1 MDKATRISIFAK
13 PATSHE
19 APHKA
24 RVVSLDIPPPVP
36 PKDPP
41 RPATSSTTR
50 SGPATRPVANATTKL
65 KDATTKLKDATMS
78 SRPTTSSTRPGTS
91 STLAGTMSSIQ
102 GAGSK
107 IKAGLRPLKLAALT
121 SHPTRPM
128 PTISRPQT
136 ASNTT
141 VASPVR
147 PMTSS
152 TRRFSRSTT
161 MTGRTIKYGSGRYA
175 TTELSPQPS
184 DDEDDPL
191 NWPLWKKDLNLFALL
206 VTVCLVSAMKTAFI
220 PVAAKL
226 AIQFQVSHTAIA
238 SLTAV
243 PFIFSSITGLASVT
257 ASKIW
262 GKRPVYLL
270 SMVFLFIGSLW
281 NMRSTTFGT
290 TLGARIFQG
299 IGWGA
304 FDTLILSSI
313 HDTYF
318 GHQRNPRLA
327 AYDILQAATAWGPP
341 LLSGVAMRNAGR
353 FEIHFE
359 ILNTFFIV
367 AIPLLAFAA
376 PETAYD
382 RWFIGNALPS
392 ARTPTSTTARRS
404 IGKFNLHVPNTHEAR
419 QYLRTMK
426 PISSFRGFVDNRTL
440 LQGPRAL
447 IAPTTALLALA
458 TFLPYSALWAI
469 AHVVSPLTAAIL
481 DEAQIGSLL
490 LAPFI
495 CGVSAAALFAF
506 WRRKARKDFTLL
518 NLVAALGGIG
528 WGAFDTLILSSIHD
542 TYFEHQRNP
551 RLAAY
556 DILQAATAWGPPLL
570 SGVAM
575 RNAARFEIH
584 FEILNTFFIVAIP
597 LLAFA
602 APETAYD
609 RWFIGNAL
617 PSARTPTWTTARRSI
632 GKFNLHVPNTHEARQ
647 YLRTMKPI
655 SSFRGFVDNRTLLQ
669 GPRALIAP
677 TTALLAL
684 ATFLPYSALWAIAH
698 VVSPLTAAILDEA
711 QIGFLLLAP
720 FICGVS
726 AAALFAFWRR
736 KARKDFTLLNLVA
749 ALGVG
754 TVLAAIGIL
763 SFGLE
768 IHGSRN
774 ISFKLLSV
782 LAGFLAVGVY
792 VLNAL
797 ARPVIYRSAQYTSSN
812 LHVCLRNV
820 ADMDAGLVCWKNLFA
835 AFFILGVASAV
846 EARRSAGLRS
856 SVIGIGVSQIFVALF
871 VGTVWWFMDERLR
884 RLDGR
889 VMGLVDLDMLKR
901 AGSFFDED

>member
-1 MDKATRISIFAK
+1 MDKATRISTIAK
-13 PATSHE
+13 PATSHG
-19 APHKA
+19 AQHKA
-24 RVVSLDIPPPVP
+24 RVVSLDVPPPVP

-50 SGPATRPVANATTKL
+50 SGPATRPIANATAKL
-65 KDATTKLKDATMS
+65 QGATMS

-161 MTGRTIKYGSGRYA
+161 MTGRTIKYGSGRHA

-238 SLTAV
+238 SLTAL

-290 TLGARIFQG
+290 ALGARIFQ
-299 IGWGA
+299 
-304 FDTLILSSI
+304 
-313 HDTYF
+313 
-318 GHQRNPRLA
+318 
-327 AYDILQAATAWGPP
+327 
-341 LLSGVAMRNAGR
+341 
-353 FEIHFE
+353 
-359 ILNTFFIV
+359 
-367 AIPLLAFAA
+367 
-376 PETAYD
+376 
-382 RWFIGNALPS
+382 
-392 ARTPTSTTARRS
+392 
-404 IGKFNLHVPNTHEAR
+404 
-419 QYLRTMK
+419 
-426 PISSFRGFVDNRTL
+426 
-440 LQGPRAL
+440 
-447 IAPTTALLALA
+447 
-458 TFLPYSALWAI
+458 
-469 AHVVSPLTAAIL
+469 
-481 DEAQIGSLL
+481 
-490 LAPFI
+490 
-495 CGVSAAALFAF
+495 
-506 WRRKARKDFTLL
+506 
-518 NLVAALGGIG
+518 GIG

-570 SGVAM
+570 SGLAM
-575 RNAARFEIH
+575 RNAGRFEIH
-584 FEILNTFFIVAIP
+584 FEILNLFFIVAIP

-609 RWFIGNAL
+609 RWFIATRSL
-617 PSARTPTWTTARRSI
+617 PPARRP
-632 GKFNLHVPNTHEARQ
+632 GRRPAAR
-647 YLRTMKPI
+647 
-655 SSFRGFVDNRTLLQ
+655 SASFVDNRTLLQ

-720 FICGVS
+720 FLCGVS

-774 ISFKLLSV
+774 LSFKLLSV

-812 LHVCLRNV
+812 CTFACVTWPTWTPGWCAGRTCLQH
-820 ADMDAGLVCWKNLFA
+820 F
-835 AFFILGVASAV
+835 SY
-846 EARRSAGLRS
+846 
-856 SVIGIGVSQIFVALF
+856 
-871 VGTVWWFMDERLR
+871 
-884 RLDGR
+884 
-889 VMGLVDLDMLKR
+889 
-901 AGSFFDED
+901 

>member
-1 MDKATRISIFAK
+1 
-13 PATSHE
+13 
-19 APHKA
+19 
-24 RVVSLDIPPPVP
+24 
-36 PKDPP
+36 
-41 RPATSSTTR
+41 
-50 SGPATRPVANATTKL
+50 
-65 KDATTKLKDATMS
+65 
-78 SRPTTSSTRPGTS
+78 
-91 STLAGTMSSIQ
+91 MSSIQ

-107 IKAGLRPLKLAALT
+107 IKAGLRPLKLAAFT

-141 VASPVR
+141 IASPVR
-147 PMTSS
+147 PTTSS

-270 SMVFLFIGSLW
+270 SMVFLFIGALW

-304 FDTLILSSI
+304 FDTL
-313 HDTYF
+313 
-318 GHQRNPRLA
+318 
-327 AYDILQAATAWGPP
+327 
-341 LLSGVAMRNAGR
+341 V
-353 FEIHFE
+353 
-359 ILNTFFIV
+359 
-367 AIPLLAFAA
+367 
-376 PETAYD
+376 
-382 RWFIGNALPS
+382 
-392 ARTPTSTTARRS
+392 
-404 IGKFNLHVPNTHEAR
+404 
-419 QYLRTMK
+419 
-426 PISSFRGFVDNRTL
+426 
-440 LQGPRAL
+440 
-447 IAPTTALLALA
+447 
-458 TFLPYSALWAI
+458 
-469 AHVVSPLTAAIL
+469 
-481 DEAQIGSLL
+481 
-490 LAPFI
+490 
-495 CGVSAAALFAF
+495 
-506 WRRKARKDFTLL
+506 
-518 NLVAALGGIG
+518 
-528 WGAFDTLILSSIHD
+528 LSSIHD

-820 ADMDAGLVCWKNLFA
+820 ADMDAGLVCWKNMFA

-889 VMGLVDLDMLKR
+889 VMGLVDMGMLKR

>member
-1 MDKATRISIFAK
+1 MDKATRISTIAK
-13 PATSHE
+13 PATSYE
-19 APHKA
+19 AQHKA

-50 SGPATRPVANATTKL
+50 SGPAKRPVANATTKL
-65 KDATTKLKDATMS
+65 KGATMS
-78 SRPTTSSTRPGTS
+78 SRPTTSSTRPGTT

-141 VASPVR
+141 IASPVR
-147 PMTSS
+147 PTTSS

-270 SMVFLFIGSLW
+270 SMVFLFIGALW

-304 FDTLILSSI
+304 FDTL
-313 HDTYF
+313 
-318 GHQRNPRLA
+318 
-327 AYDILQAATAWGPP
+327 
-341 LLSGVAMRNAGR
+341 V
-353 FEIHFE
+353 
-359 ILNTFFIV
+359 
-367 AIPLLAFAA
+367 
-376 PETAYD
+376 
-382 RWFIGNALPS
+382 
-392 ARTPTSTTARRS
+392 
-404 IGKFNLHVPNTHEAR
+404 
-419 QYLRTMK
+419 
-426 PISSFRGFVDNRTL
+426 
-440 LQGPRAL
+440 
-447 IAPTTALLALA
+447 
-458 TFLPYSALWAI
+458 
-469 AHVVSPLTAAIL
+469 
-481 DEAQIGSLL
+481 
-490 LAPFI
+490 
-495 CGVSAAALFAF
+495 
-506 WRRKARKDFTLL
+506 
-518 NLVAALGGIG
+518 
-528 WGAFDTLILSSIHD
+528 LSSIHD

-609 RWFIGNAL
+609 RW
-617 PSARTPTWTTARRSI
+617 
-632 GKFNLHVPNTHEARQ
+632 Q

-655 SSFRGFVDNRTLLQ
+655 SSFRGF
-669 GPRALIAP
+669 
-677 TTALLAL
+677 
-684 ATFLPYSALWAIAH
+684 
-698 VVSPLTAAILDEA
+698 
-711 QIGFLLLAP
+711 
-720 FICGVS
+720 
-726 AAALFAFWRR
+726 
-736 KARKDFTLLNLVA
+736 DFTLLNLVA

-820 ADMDAGLVCWKNLFA
+820 ADMDAGLVCWKNMFA

-889 VMGLVDLDMLKR
+889 VMGLVDMGMLKR

>member
-1 MDKATRISIFAK
+1 MDKATRISTIAK

-19 APHKA
+19 AQHKA
-24 RVVSLDIPPPVP
+24 RTSDELDDSIRARDKTGRECYSEAPGCDNVVEANYQLDKTRHIFHTRGNHVLDTRGGI
-36 PKDPP
+36 KDQS
-41 RPATSSTTR
+41 RTTAAQASSTH
-50 SGPATRPVANATTKL
+50 VAPDASDADHLATTDSFQHDSRESGTAHDKFDAQVFSFNYDDW
-65 KDATTKLKDATMS
+65 KDN
-78 SRPTTSSTRPGTS
+78 
-91 STLAGTMSSIQ
+91 Q
-102 GAGSK
+102 
-107 IKAGLRPLKLAALT
+107 
-121 SHPTRPM
+121 
-128 PTISRPQT
+128 
-136 ASNTT
+136 
-141 VASPVR
+141 
-147 PMTSS
+147 
-152 TRRFSRSTT
+152 
-161 MTGRTIKYGSGRYA
+161 
-175 TTELSPQPS
+175 
-184 DDEDDPL
+184 

-281 NMRSTTFGT
+281 NMRSTTFGAA
-290 TLGARIFQG
+290 LGARIFQ
-299 IGWGA
+299 
-304 FDTLILSSI
+304 
-313 HDTYF
+313 
-318 GHQRNPRLA
+318 
-327 AYDILQAATAWGPP
+327 
-341 LLSGVAMRNAGR
+341 
-353 FEIHFE
+353 
-359 ILNTFFIV
+359 
-367 AIPLLAFAA
+367 
-376 PETAYD
+376 
-382 RWFIGNALPS
+382 
-392 ARTPTSTTARRS
+392 
-404 IGKFNLHVPNTHEAR
+404 
-419 QYLRTMK
+419 
-426 PISSFRGFVDNRTL
+426 
-440 LQGPRAL
+440 
-447 IAPTTALLALA
+447 
-458 TFLPYSALWAI
+458 
-469 AHVVSPLTAAIL
+469 
-481 DEAQIGSLL
+481 
-490 LAPFI
+490 
-495 CGVSAAALFAF
+495 
-506 WRRKARKDFTLL
+506 
-518 NLVAALGGIG
+518 GIG

-575 RNAARFEIH
+575 RNASRFEIH

-647 YLRTMKPI
+647 YLRTMNPI

-720 FICGVS
+720 FLCGVS

-774 ISFKLLSV
+774 LSFKLLSV

-889 VMGLVDLDMLKR
+889 VMGLVDLGMLKR